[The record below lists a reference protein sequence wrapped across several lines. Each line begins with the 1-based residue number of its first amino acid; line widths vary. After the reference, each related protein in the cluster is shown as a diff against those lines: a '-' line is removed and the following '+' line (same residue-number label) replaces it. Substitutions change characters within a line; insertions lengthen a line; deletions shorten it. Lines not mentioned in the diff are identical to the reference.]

1 MRATEIPAE
10 NKSMTDSPHLI
21 LASSSP
27 YRRELLDRL
36 QLPFTCISPEVD
48 ETPGAGEQPADLV
61 CRLSRLKA
69 AAVARD
75 CTREALVIGSDQTAC
90 LADITLG
97 KPGTTDRAREQL
109 QRMRGRQVEFLTGI
123 CVVRTSDD
131 MEQTDVV
138 RVDIQFRNYSDAE
151 IERYIARDQPLNCA
165 GSFRCEALG
174 ISLVAAMHCND
185 PTAIIGLP
193 LIRLCEMLRAA
204 GMDVP

>member
-1 MRATEIPAE
+1 
-10 NKSMTDSPHLI
+10 MTDSPHLI

-48 ETPGAGEQPADLV
+48 ETPVTGEQPADLV
-61 CRLSRLKA
+61 RRLSRLKA
-69 AAVARD
+69 AAVASK

-90 LADITLG
+90 LGDSTLG

-138 RVDIQFRNYSDAE
+138 RVAIQFRNYSDAE